1 MLKNFF
7 TVAFRNLWKHKFY
20 SLINISGL
28 AVGLSCCLLIILFVQ
43 DDLAYDRHHTKAERT
58 FRIYVDLKFGEMD
71 GKMSHLPAPLAP
83 TLMTDFPEVEVAARL
98 RQRGSYLVRKMEDVD
113 NAQEDNFVFADADF
127 FRIFDFEII
136 EGKPTEGLKEPN
148 TMVISKKIAD
158 KYFPEEE
165 AVGKILMLDNRQEMR
180 IVSVID
186 PTVHKSEFQFDFYM
200 SMEGLEEA
208 RNPIWLSH
216 NFLTYFVLQEGADAK
231 ELEAKFPAMLEQY
244 AGPQVK
250 QFLSM
255 DLDEWEADGNR
266 LGYFMQPV
274 RDMHLYSAD
283 IDGFG
288 GSGDA
293 DTVVLFTIIA
303 LVILSIAA
311 INFMNLSTARSAER
325 AREVGVRKVLGSYRN
340 QLIWQFMI
348 ESVLLSVFSMVLA
361 VGISALLLPTFNDL
375 SGKTLELPWGS
386 LVFLPGLLLGAGAI
400 GVLAGIYPALFL
412 SSFKPVD
419 VLKGRF
425 TAKRGGKNLRSVL
438 VVLQFSASIAL
449 IIFTIVVQQQM
460 GFVKKKQ
467 LGYEKEQILVLEEAN
482 TLGEK
487 SQSFKNEMLQRPEIV
502 SVTMSDFLPT
512 WSSRNNNAFWRKG
525 KKQEDQLVMQNWQV
539 DHDYIKTLN
548 MEVVHGRD
556 FDINMST
563 DSQAVILNE
572 AAIQQFGF
580 VGDPVG
586 QYVTTYTDI
595 DNETGEMTTGDFQI
609 IGVIKNFHFES
620 LKSNIS
626 ALGMFISNSKDYYFI
641 FKTKT
646 DQLDKMLTVMESKW
660 KEFNPG
666 QPFKYSFLDERFDNM
681 YNSVEKEGKVFGVF
695 AFLAILVACLGLFAL
710 AAFMAETRT
719 KEIGIRKVLGA
730 TVSNI
735 MVLLSKDFI
744 ILVGISIVIASVLA
758 GWFADRWLEEF
769 AYRTSINVWTFLI
782 PAVMAIVIAL
792 GTVSYHAAKAAL
804 GNPAKAL
811 KDE

>member
-28 AVGLSCCLLIILFVQ
+28 AVGLSCCLLIVLFVW
-43 DDLAYDRHHTKAERT
+43 DDLSYDKHHTQADRT
-58 FRIYVDLKFGEMD
+58 YRAYADLKFGEMD
-71 GKMSHLPAPLAP
+71 GKMGYLPAPLAP
-83 TLMTDFPEVEVAARL
+83 TLVKDFPEVEIAARL
-98 RQRGSYLVRKMEDVD
+98 RQRGSYLVRKMDEVD
-113 NAQEDNFVFADADF
+113 NAQEENFVFADGDF
-127 FRIFDFEII
+127 FRIFDFEIM
-136 EGKPTEGLKEPN
+136 EGDPAEGLAEPN
-148 TMVISKKIAD
+148 TMVISKPIAD
-158 KYFPEEE
+158 KYFPEES
-165 AVGKILMLDNRQEMR
+165 AIGKVLMLDNRHEYR
-180 IVSVID
+180 ITSVID
-186 PTVHKSEFQFDFYM
+186 HEAYKTEFTFDFYL
-200 SMEGLEEA
+200 SMAGLEEA
-208 RNPIWLSH
+208 KNPIWLSH
-216 NFLTYFVLQEGADAK
+216 NFHTYFVLRENADPQ

-250 QFLSM
+250 QFLGL
-255 DLDEWEADGNR
+255 DLDQWEEDGNR
-266 LGYFMQPV
+266 LGYNIQPMKDV
-274 RDMHLYSAD
+274 HLYSAD

-288 GSGDA
+288 GGGNA
-293 DTVVLFTIIA
+293 ETVVLFVIIA
-303 LVILSIAA
+303 LVILIIAA

-348 ESVLLSVFSMVLA
+348 ESILLSVFAMILS
-361 VGISALLLPTFNDL
+361 VGISALLLPIFNEL
-375 SGKTLELPWGS
+375 SGKSLELPWTTPIFPLA
-386 LVFLPGLLLGAGAI
+386 LVAGAGLI
-400 GVLAGIYPALFL
+400 GLLAGIYPALFL
-412 SSFKPVD
+412 SSFQPVA
-419 VLKGRF
+419 VLKSRF
-425 TAKRGGKNLRSVL
+425 TAKRGGKRLRSVL
-438 VVLQFSASIAL
+438 VILQFAASISL

-460 GFVKKKQ
+460 SFVKNKQ
-467 LGYEKEQILVLEEAN
+467 LGYAKEQVLVLDEAY

-502 SVTMSDFLPT
+502 SVTMSDHLPT

-525 KKQEDQLVMQNWQV
+525 KKQDDQIIMQNWEV
-539 DHDYIKTLN
+539 DHDYIKTLD
-548 MEVVHGRD
+548 MEIIKGRD
-556 FDINMST
+556 FDINMAT

-580 VGDPVG
+580 EGDPIG
-586 QYVTTYTDI
+586 QYIETFTDI
-595 DNETGEMTTGDFQI
+595 DNQTGEATVGDYKV

-620 LKSNIS
+620 LKNTINS
-626 ALGMFISNSKDYYFI
+626 LGLFISDSREYYYI
-641 FKTKT
+641 FKTGT
-646 DQLDKMLTVMESKW
+646 QNLDETLAAMEAKW

-666 QPFKYSFLDERFDNM
+666 QPFNYSFLDERFNRM
-681 YNSVEKEGKVFGVF
+681 YQSVEREGEVFGAF

-730 TVSNI
+730 TVPNI
-735 MVLLSKDFI
+735 MMLLSRDFLG
-744 ILVGISIVIASVLA
+744 LVIISIVIASGFA
-758 GWFADRWLEEF
+758 GWFADRWLEDF

-782 PAVMAIVIAL
+782 PAVMAIAIAL